1 MEWRIEMKYK
11 KIIYIF
17 FISLFIVGC
26 QSEVSKANSV
36 EEYIPSH
43 LMNAEVTT
51 DIMTLEMEPD
61 TLKKVG
67 SIGQRM
73 REHLASNM
81 EWYLKYVE
89 EHAEKKSFPYHPNF
103 GVTKEEYEFVLNA
116 IDQSKL
122 VNTKDGKLKFKKKN
136 DHEVEIFSSESI
148 KLLKYVVIDTK
159 KNTVK
164 TSLGECEYFGEILA
178 SPEQKLTGPWHGK
191 QWMLK
196 KDDLI
201 YIFSLGKIEAE
212 NKSIIDISVKGKY
225 KGEIINKEEAL
236 EFSSVS

>member
-1 MEWRIEMKYK
+1 MKYK

-36 EEYIPSH
+36 EEYIPPH
-43 LMNAEVTT
+43 LMNAEVTA
-51 DIMTLEMEPD
+51 DIMTLEMDPD

-73 REHLASNM
+73 REHL
-81 EWYLKYVE
+81 

-201 YIFSLGKIEAE
+201 YVFSLGKMEAE

>member
-1 MEWRIEMKYK
+1 MKYK
-11 KIIYIF
+11 KIVYILL
-17 FISLFIVGC
+17 ISLFIVGC
-26 QSEVSKANSV
+26 QSETSKANSV
-36 EEYIPSH
+36 EEYIPPH
-43 LMNAEVTT
+43 LMNAEVTA
-51 DIMTLEMEPD
+51 DIMTLEMDPD
-61 TLKKVG
+61 ALKKVG
-67 SIGQRM
+67 NIGQRM
-73 REHLASNM
+73 REHLVNNM

-122 VNTKDGKLKFKKKN
+122 VNKKDGKLKFKKKS

-148 KLLKYVVIDTK
+148 KLLKYIVIDTE

-201 YIFSLGKIEAE
+201 YMFSLGKMETG
-212 NKSIIDISVKGKY
+212 NKSIIDISVKGEY

>member
-1 MEWRIEMKYK
+1 MKYK
-11 KIIYIF
+11 KIVYILL
-17 FISLFIVGC
+17 ISLFIVGC
-26 QSEVSKANSV
+26 QSETSKANSV
-36 EEYIPSH
+36 EEYIPPH
-43 LMNAEVTT
+43 LMNAEVTA
-51 DIMTLEMEPD
+51 DIMTLEMDPD
-61 TLKKVG
+61 ALKKVG
-67 SIGQRM
+67 NIGQRM
-73 REHLASNM
+73 REHLVNNM

-103 GVTKEEYEFVLNA
+103 GVTKEEYEFILNA

-122 VNTKDGKLKFKKKN
+122 VNKKDGKLKFKKKS

-148 KLLKYVVIDTK
+148 KLLKYIVIDTE

-201 YIFSLGKIEAE
+201 YMFSLGKMETG
-212 NKSIIDISVKGKY
+212 NKSIIDISVKGEY